1 MNKILVGLVLFSV
14 TNSYAQNVSWQQ
26 NFLHIPS
33 SGGFASATSSSLDV
47 TDSNAGSLVRVTI
60 PLVRSWLVVS
70 SFCNPNPIPPGTA
83 AAQGNYRYWI
93 RFPQANVW
101 QNDASGLRYYLS
113 NISWSLAETNNNT
126 NQVFVGP
133 NYYGQQEPNTCWDVG
148 FRWNLGSGTITLD
161 RSMTLNVTVARAN
174 AYPGRYNLRIP
185 FAWAYEENKG
195 SSTSNAWD
203 GFRQFGNVM
212 SNYMNNYINVPVQIT
227 SKCNIVNRTINLSH
241 GNMTPD
247 SSINNVTSPYNYQLS
262 CDYDASVS
270 VSLIGSSQVSGKTQN
285 YTRCGNGGTCEL
297 KYNGNAYNGTFK
309 INAGTTRTLG
319 ITSTFH
325 PNDVNNPVEGSFR
338 GSAILRVLVN

>member
-14 TNSYAQNVSWQQ
+14 TNSYAQNIAWQQ
-26 NFLHIPS
+26 NFLHVPS
-33 SGGFASATSSSLDV
+33 SGGAASATAPSLDV
-47 TDSNAGSLVRVTI
+47 TDSSSGGLVRVTI
-60 PLVRSWLVVS
+60 PQVGGWRVVS
-70 SFCNPNPIPPGTA
+70 SFCNPNPTPPGA
-83 AAQGNYRYWI
+83 GAAQGNYRYWI
-93 RFPQANVW
+93 RLPQTNTW
-101 QNDASGLRYYLS
+101 QKHSSGLSYYLS
-113 NISWSLAETNNNT
+113 NISWVLAITNNNANEVYT
-126 NQVFVGP
+126 GP
-133 NYYGQQEPNTCWDVG
+133 NYFSSQAPSGCWNIG
-148 FRWNLGSGTITLD
+148 TTWGLGSEVLPLD
-161 RSMTLNVTVARAN
+161 RTMTLNVTVARST
-174 AYPGRYNLRIP
+174 AYPGRYNLSIP

-195 SSTSNAWD
+195 SSSSNSWD
-203 GFRQFGNVM
+203 GYRLFGDAM
-212 SNYMNNYINVPVQIT
+212 KNYMNNYINVPVQIT
-227 SKCNIVNRTINLSH
+227 SKCNILNRTINLSH